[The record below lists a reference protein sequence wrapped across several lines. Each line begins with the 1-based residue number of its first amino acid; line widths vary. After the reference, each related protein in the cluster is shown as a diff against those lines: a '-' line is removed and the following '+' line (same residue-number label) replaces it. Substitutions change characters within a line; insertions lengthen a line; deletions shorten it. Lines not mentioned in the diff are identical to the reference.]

1 MILIRVCL
9 FAIVLAG
16 LSWLAFVLLPYA
28 PEPRPPLWAAAVGGF
43 WATDVIWKYGRAL
56 KTRYGVVNG
65 IARAFMQAPE
75 RVRWRGRY
83 ARLWL
88 SLFVLGRATDGQ
100 RTITLEW
107 PTP

>member
-9 FAIVLAG
+9 FAILFAG
-16 LSWLAFVLLPYA
+16 LSWLAFVLVPHA
-28 PEPRPPLWAAAVGGF
+28 PVPSLSGWATTVFGF
-43 WATDVIWKYGRAL
+43 WIADVIWKYGRAL

-100 RTITLEW
+100 RTITLEG